1 MAAQR
6 HNRGPCSHRAVD
18 VRPRHSTPGC
28 RPCRH
33 AALPANCKGP
43 TFTLFAP
50 TNKAFAALPK
60 GALANL
66 LKPEVKAQLV
76 KVLTSHVR
84 VVSGNIHDTDF
95 NKKEATKA

>member
-1 MAAQR
+1 MPAQR

-18 VRPRHSTPGC
+18 VHPRHSTQGC
-28 RPCRH
+28 RPRRQ
-33 AALPANCKGP
+33 AAAKGP

-66 LKPEVKAQLV
+66 LKPGNKAQLV
-76 KVLTSHVR
+76 KVLTNHVR